1 MDSIGLHIGEAA
13 QWLGVSPKRLRV
25 LEREGRVPA
34 ARRDVFGRVYSEF
47 DLLLLK
53 SMGVG
58 QRPRRLKSTQEIL
71 EQAR

>member
-1 MDSIGLHIGEAA
+1 MESIELHIGEAA
-13 QWLGVSPKRLRV
+13 RRLGISPKHLRV
-25 LEREGRVPA
+25 LEQEGHVPT

-53 SMGVG
+53 RMGVG
-58 QRPRRLKSTQEIL
+58 QRPRRLKAAQEVL